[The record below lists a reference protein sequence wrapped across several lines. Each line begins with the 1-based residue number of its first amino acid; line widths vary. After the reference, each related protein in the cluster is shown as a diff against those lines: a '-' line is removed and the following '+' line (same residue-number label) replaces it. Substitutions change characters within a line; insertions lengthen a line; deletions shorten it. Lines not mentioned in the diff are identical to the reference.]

1 MSRRDF
7 QTVLRSDF
15 DLAPKAPCYR
25 IASRGS
31 AKPVF
36 VRFLFCGLAFFLPG
50 TSAYGAPQSQN
61 SSLLHVPSMQIE
73 NCANQLTAAIS
84 PPLLIS
90 AHLAFYSPA
99 GLAVCPGDPSTFTL
113 VVQFPINS
121 SQQQQL
127 NAWPASG
134 QAKPLSF
141 EHAFWDR
148 ENDLLF
154 AAVGASR
161 TLDYFSTLNFRRRGR
176 NEALLSNDIVDNHA
190 AFASI
195 EAAAT
200 VASIG
205 VSYLFHRSHH
215 HRLERWTSIV
225 HAGLATSGAVRNYC
239 LKTAHP

>member
-1 MSRRDF
+1 
-7 QTVLRSDF
+7 VLRSDS
-15 DLAPKAPCYR
+15 DSAPKSSLPC
-25 IASRGS
+25 IASASS
-31 AKPVF
+31 AKSVF
-36 VRFLFCGLAFFLPG
+36 VRSLIYHLAFFL
-50 TSAYGAPQSQN
+50 SAAVAYGAPQSQ
-61 SSLLHVPSMQIE
+61 SAALLHVPRIQIK
-73 NCANQLTAAIS
+73 NCANQLATSIS

-99 GLAVCPGDPSTFTL
+99 SLAVCPPRDPSAFATIVLST
-113 VVQFPINS
+113 INS
-121 SQQQQL
+121 SQQRQL
-127 NAWPASG
+127 DSGPANG
-134 QAKPLSF
+134 QAKPP

-176 NEALLSNDIVDNHA
+176 NEALLTNAIVDNHA

-205 VSYLFHRSHH
+205 ISYLFHRTHH

-225 HAGLATSGAVRNYC
+225 HASLATSGAVRNYC

>member
-1 MSRRDF
+1 
-7 QTVLRSDF
+7 VLRSDF
-15 DLAPKAPCYR
+15 DSAAKSPLPC
-25 IASRGS
+25 IASAS
-31 AKPVF
+31 STKPIF
-36 VRFLFCGLAFFLPG
+36 VRFLIYNLAFFL
-50 TSAYGAPQSQN
+50 SAAVAYGAPQSQ
-61 SSLLHVPSMQIE
+61 SAALLHPRIQTK
-73 NCANQLTAAIS
+73 NCANQLTTSIS
-84 PPLLIS
+84 PSLLIS

-99 GLAVCPGDPSTFTL
+99 SLAVCPRDPSAVTTIVL
-113 VVQFPINS
+113 SPINS
-121 SQQQQL
+121 SQQRQL
-127 NAWPASG
+127 DPGPANG
-134 QAKPLSF
+134 RGKPTSS

-176 NEALLSNDIVDNHA
+176 NEALLTNDIVDNHA

-205 VSYLFHRSHH
+205 VSYLFHRTHH

-225 HAGLATSGAVRNYC
+225 HASLATSGAVRNYC

>member
-1 MSRRDF
+1 
-7 QTVLRSDF
+7 L
-15 DLAPKAPCYR
+15 YG
-25 IASRGS
+25 IASGGS
-31 AKPVF
+31 AKPLF
-36 VRFLFCGLAFFLPG
+36 VRFLIFGLAFFLPAAV
-50 TSAYGAPQSQN
+50 AYGAPQSQN
-61 SSLLHVPSMQIE
+61 AYLLHLPRMQMQ
-73 NCANQLTAAIS
+73 NCANQLTASTS

-99 GLAVCPGDPSTFTL
+99 SLAVCPGDPSIVTL
-113 VVQFPINS
+113 VVRFPSNS

-127 NAWPASG
+127 NAWPG
-134 QAKPLSF
+134 QAKSPWS

-176 NEALLSNDIVDNHA
+176 NEALLTNDIVDNHP

-200 VASIG
+200 AASIA
-205 VSYLFHRSHH
+205 VSYLFHRYHK

-225 HAGLATSGAVRNYC
+225 HASLATSGAVRNYC

>member
-1 MSRRDF
+1 MLRFDF
-7 QTVLRSDF
+7 ESASQSPPNL
-15 DLAPKAPCYR
+15 
-25 IASRGS
+25 IAL
-31 AKPVF
+31 VF
-36 VRFLFCGLAFFLPG
+36 AAVPIFGLVFLLFAGVAC
-50 TSAYGAPQSQN
+50 GAPPSQSV
-61 SSLLHVPSMQIE
+61 SLLHLPKMQDCE
-73 NCANQLTAAIS
+73 NYATTSFS

-99 GLAVCPGDPSTFTL
+99 SLAVCSNDAPSLLIPTSL
-113 VVQFPINS
+113 NP
-121 SQQQQL
+121 SQEAPSPK
-127 NAWPASG
+127 NANAQPKS
-134 QAKPLSF
+134 PSF
-141 EHAFWDR
+141 EHPFWDR
-148 ENDLLF
+148 ENGLLF

-176 NEALLSNDIVDNHA
+176 NEALLTNDIVDNHA

-205 VSYLFHRSHH
+205 VSYLFHRTHH

-225 HAGLATSGAVRNYC
+225 HASLATSGAVRNYC